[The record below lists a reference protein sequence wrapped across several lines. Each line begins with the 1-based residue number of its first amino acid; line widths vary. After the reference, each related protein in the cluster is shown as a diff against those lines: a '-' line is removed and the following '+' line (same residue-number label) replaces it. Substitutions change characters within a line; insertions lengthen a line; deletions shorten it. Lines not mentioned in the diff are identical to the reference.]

1 MSYTPLSQ
9 LCKWTFSSFRFKQ
22 KCSSFEEKKGEKRTA
37 LFEDSEE
44 DPSPHK
50 KYKLSLSHREHTHE
64 YTFLFVRSSLLKSFS
79 FAAIE

>member
-9 LCKWTFSSFRFKQ
+9 LCVSGLSFQ